1 MDKRSKEEISDLA
14 KYIGDILN
22 DKKAVDV
29 EILDISEKTSLT
41 DLFVICSGN
50 STTQVKALASEVE
63 LKVKERFDLVPRF
76 SEGFQT
82 RRWVLLDY
90 IDVVVHIFLTE
101 ERSFYSLER
110 LWRTNHSE

>member
-41 DLFVICSGN
+41 DLFVI
-50 STTQVKALASEVE
+50 
-63 LKVKERFDLVPRF
+63 
-76 SEGFQT
+76 
-82 RRWVLLDY
+82 
-90 IDVVVHIFLTE
+90 
-101 ERSFYSLER
+101 
-110 LWRTNHSE
+110 